1 MHTMKKTTRHEAGN
15 DGRLVRM
22 LAVCA
27 LWLAASTAQ
36 AQILM
41 DSGVNLSVSSQD
53 KWHRNIQGEEI
64 PRPIGRIMN
73 VRIVPGDD
81 KQATIQFDA
90 AWQGSWRSDIN
101 HDAAWIFF
109 KVRPEGAKEWQ
120 HVQLAAD
127 RVLNPKGYA
136 CEGNRKM
143 DFLLPLPEEKAPVT
157 GRDAHRSTGMFVR
170 QASQSPPCSIALT
183 NVTAV
188 WNLDRTGIGRDT
200 KVQIIAVC
208 LKMVYIAE
216 GPFYLGSGGTETAGW
231 YEYPEPKKERAAT
244 FGSTN
249 GTATV
254 VVHEGVDNS
263 TEYPAYLVKNAGP
276 IPTGKKPGQ
285 LWARGAEPVEGEIPA
300 TFPNGYAAFY
310 VQSEW
315 INVYDYVV
323 MLNTVPAQVADALY
337 DINGA
342 FFVANCYYTYE
353 EGKANPKGITREGTG
368 PDYTYVQ
375 TWSSYYGNPRQPVW
389 GMRWLTWE
397 NAASFAAWAGLR
409 PPTELEFEKYMR
421 GPRQP
426 VPDEAHHSYWG
437 LLTRS
442 TRQDWP
448 RERPVTAAK
457 MDGWDPATFKGT
469 HGLGTADLPAD
480 WPKKDAVG
488 AGFRGGWCLRGGNS
502 PSDNFGD
509 PAFYRISNRGKMT
522 LVDPNRW
529 STYSFRGARTAPVEA
544 AQFSDEE

>member
-1 MHTMKKTTRHEAGN
+1 MKKTTRHEAGD
-15 DGRLVRM
+15 DGRLARM

-27 LWLAASTAQ
+27 LVLAAGTAQ

-41 DSGVNLSVSSQD
+41 GSGVNLVSAQD
-53 KWHRNIQGEEI
+53 KMHRIIQGEEI
-64 PRPIGRIMN
+64 PRSIGRIMN

-90 AWQGSWRSDIN
+90 AWQGSWRNDIN

-120 HVQLAAD
+120 HIRLAAS

-136 CEGNRKM
+136 CEGNSKM
-143 DFLLPLPEEKAPVT
+143 DFLVPAGED
-157 GRDAHRSTGMFVR
+157 GYTGMFVR
-170 QASQSPPCSIALT
+170 QAGQSSPCSIALT

-188 WNLDRTGIGRDT
+188 WDLSKSKGIGRDT
-200 KVQIIAVC
+200 KVQIVAVC

-216 GPFYLGSGGTETAGW
+216 GPFYLGSGGTEPAGW
-231 YEYPEPKKERAAT
+231 YEYPETQKERAET
-244 FGSTN
+244 YGNTN
-249 GTATV
+249 GNATV
-254 VVHEGVDNS
+254 VAHEGVDNAS
-263 TEYPAYLVKNAGP
+263 EFPAYLVKNSGP
-276 IPTGKKPGQ
+276 ISTGKKPGQ

-323 MLNTVPAQVADALY
+323 MLNTLPAKVADVLY
-337 DINGA
+337 DINGG
-342 FFVANCYYTYE
+342 FFAANCYWVYE
-353 EGKANPKGITREGTG
+353 EGKANPKGISREGTG

-375 TWSSYYGNPRQPVW
+375 TWSSYYGNPRQQVW

-397 NAASFAAWAGLR
+397 NAAAFAAWAGLR

-437 LLTRS
+437 LLTR
-442 TRQDWP
+442 TIRQDFP

-480 WPKKDAVG
+480 WPQQNAVG

-502 PSDNFGD
+502 PTDNLGD

-522 LVDPNRW
+522 LVDPDRW

-544 AQFSDEE
+544 AQFSEEE

>member
-27 LWLAASTAQ
+27 LWLAAGTAQ
-36 AQILM
+36 AQIL
-41 DSGVNLSVSSQD
+41 VSMED
-53 KWHRNIQGEEI
+53 TMHRIQENPG
-64 PRPIGRIMN
+64 PIGRITN

-81 KQATIQFDA
+81 KQKATIQFDA
-90 AWQGSWRSDIN
+90 AWSGSWRNDSN

-109 KVRPEGAKEWQ
+109 KVRPEGVKEWQ

-127 RVLNPKGYA
+127 RVLNPKGYSN
-136 CEGNRKM
+136 EGNRKM
-143 DFLLPLPEEKAPVT
+143 DFLLPLPEEKDPAT
-157 GRDAHRSTGMFVR
+157 GRDAHKSTGMFVR
-170 QASQSPPCSIALT
+170 QAGQSSPCSIALT

-188 WNLDRTGIGRDT
+188 WDLSKSKGIGRDT

-216 GPFYLGSGGTETAGW
+216 GPFYLGSGGTEPAGW
-231 YEYPEPKKERAAT
+231 YECQEPKKARAANY
-244 FGSTN
+244 GVTN
-249 GTATV
+249 GNATITMQ
-254 VVHEGVDNS
+254 EGVDDAP
-263 TEYPAYLVKNAGP
+263 EFPAYLVKNAGP

-285 LWARGAEPVEGEIPA
+285 LWARGAEPVEGVIPE
-300 TFPNGYAAFY
+300 TFPNGYKAFY
-310 VQSEW
+310 VQAEW

-323 MLNTVPAQVADALY
+323 FLNTVPAKVADALY
-337 DINGA
+337 DVNGA
-342 FFVANCYYTYE
+342 FFAANCYYTFE

-375 TWSSYYGNPRQPVW
+375 TYSSYFGRQPVW

-397 NAASFAAWAGLR
+397 NAAAFAAWAGLR
-409 PPTELEFEKYMR
+409 PPTELELEKYMR
-421 GPRQP
+421 GARQP

-437 LLTRS
+437 LFTRHI
-442 TRQDWP
+442 RQDFP

-457 MDGWDPATFKGT
+457 MEGWDPATFKGT

-488 AGFRGGWCLRGGNS
+488 AGFRGGWCLRGGPPS
-502 PSDNFGD
+502 PCDSLGD
-509 PAFYRISNRGKMT
+509 PAFYRISARGKMT
-522 LVDPNRW
+522 LVDPERW

-544 AQFSDEE
+544 AQFSEEE

>member
-1 MHTMKKTTRHEAGN
+1 MRQIGNRRNKMYRHAMG
-15 DGRLVRM
+15 LLALTVRFRTAV
-22 LAVCA
+22 AVCA
-27 LWLAASTAQ
+27 LWLAAGTAQ
-36 AQILM
+36 AQVL
-41 DSGVNLSVSSQD
+41 VSMEDQ
-53 KWHRNIQGEEI
+53 WHRVEENPGPLGLI
-64 PRPIGRIMN
+64 TN

-90 AWQGSWRSDIN
+90 AWQGSWRNDIN

-127 RVLNPKGYA
+127 RVLNPKGYSN
-136 CEGNRKM
+136 EGNRKM
-143 DFLLPLPEEKAPVT
+143 DFLLPEEKDPAT
-157 GRDAHRSTGMFVR
+157 GRPTGKSTGMFVR
-170 QASQSPPCSIALT
+170 QASQSPTCSIALT
-183 NVTAV
+183 HVTAV
-188 WNLDRTGIGRDT
+188 WDVSATEGVGRDT

-216 GPFYLGSGGTETAGW
+216 GPFYLGSGGTEPAGW
-231 YEYPEPKKERAAT
+231 YEHQGPKKERAANY
-244 FGSTN
+244 GITN
-249 GTATV
+249 GNATIV
-254 VVHEGVDNS
+254 IHEGVDEAV
-263 TEYPAYLVKNAGP
+263 EYPAYLVKNAGP

-375 TWSSYYGNPRQPVW
+375 TYSSYFGRQPVW
-389 GMRWLTWE
+389 GMRWLTWVE
-397 NAASFAAWAGLR
+397 AASFAAWAGLR
-409 PPTELEFEKYMR
+409 PPTELELEKYMR

-437 LLTRS
+437 LKTR
-442 TRQDWP
+442 TIRQDFP

-469 HGLGTADLPAD
+469 HGLGTADLPED

-488 AGFRGGWCLRGGNS
+488 AGFRGGWCLRGGPPS
-502 PSDNFGD
+502 PCDSLGD
-509 PAFYRISNRGKMT
+509 PAFYRISARGKMT
-522 LVDPNRW
+522 LVDPDRW

-544 AQFSDEE
+544 AKFSEDEE